1 MLFPDLNSKRFQ
13 VKFLSISQKMDI
25 LHLENCLIWKQG
37 EVWHGRKQ
45 IENSSE
51 YDYGLS
57 FI

>member
-1 MLFPDLNSKRFQ
+1 MLFPDLNSERFQ
-13 VKFLSISQKMDI
+13 VKSISQKMDI